1 MSTQA
6 SGASSR
12 TQPRQPIA
20 GTPSQT
26 ADGQIEPYGS
36 MSRSLRTSEPSDDG
50 VSRRQASKRKPSAS
64 RGLPFVIHMQGS
76 EPLRY
81 DFRLSWGGV
90 LKSWAIAKGPSY
102 NPQERRLAVQAE
114 DYPIEHAAFEGVIQE
129 GEARSGTVMIWDQ
142 GSWWPQLGSEN
153 VDACLRSGH
162 LKFELGGSKLRG
174 RWALIRMNPNAAD
187 PAATPR
193 WLLLKER
200 DKYER
205 GPRDRAITDE
215 RPNSAVT
222 GRSLQQIAAAMKDT
236 RPHGG
241 SRPEAASDPSGAA
254 ADPRADAPARS
265 KPQPIRIEDL
275 PREPQPNFIPPQLAM
290 ETTATP
296 NGSGWIHEIKLDGY
310 RIQARKSG
318 SQVSLLTR
326 KGVDW
331 AHRMPALV
339 NSLAQLPA
347 QDCTL
352 DGEVV
357 VQEREGRSSFARL
370 QAALQRHEADA
381 IHYIAFDLL
390 HLDGHS
396 TRDISLHERKEL
408 LANLLPAN
416 GVCLRLSEEIPGE
429 GAEAFRQAC
438 AFHAEGIVSKRSSA
452 PYRGA
457 RSSDWLKSKCMLEQ
471 EMVIAGF
478 TLSSEGP
485 DRIGALLLGYFP
497 PIQRGPRKKRFLIY
511 AGRTGTG
518 FSQGLRRELLNQLVQ
533 IRVPQCSFETVP
545 KDATRDVYWVDPVMV
560 AQIRFTSWT
569 SEHLIRQATFLGLRE
584 DIPASAVTHNAANSD
599 SKPEKPVR
607 PSKNLAP
614 RSFAGHSRSQ
624 DIQRFT
630 LPARRRTKGAA
641 TIDPTPTQPERHL
654 YPECALD
661 REQLGRYYALVA
673 ERMLPFLAKRPLSV
687 VCFPEGAGKPC
698 WWKKLSNPPTPPGI
712 KTIVVQLKGS
722 AKPEP
727 CIELDTAEAIISLA
741 QMDVLEIYPWS
752 ATSDNLEQPDRLIFD
767 LDPDPNLPWV
777 TLAAAAAEVRQRL
790 INAGL
795 ESFLKLSGGKGLH
808 IIAPIQPN
816 LSWAEVKTAAHAFAL
831 SLERHNP
838 FLYVTRMTK
847 TSRAGKIY
855 LDYLRNQ
862 RGSAT
867 VAPYSPRI
875 RQGAPVSLPI
885 PWSALNRETHPSV
898 SVQDFLSSQTYLRS
912 NPWKEFLTTDQQLHP
927 TQIAIW

>member
-1 MSTQA
+1 
-6 SGASSR
+6 
-12 TQPRQPIA
+12 
-20 GTPSQT
+20 
-26 ADGQIEPYGS
+26 
-36 MSRSLRTSEPSDDG
+36 MSRSARISEPSEDG
-50 VSRRQASKRKPSAS
+50 ASRRQAPKRRPGAS
-64 RGLPFVIHMQGS
+64 RGLPFVIQMQG
-76 EPLRY
+76 PDPIRY

-90 LKSWAIAKGPSY
+90 LQSWTIAKGPSY
-102 NPQERRLAVQAE
+102 NPQERRVAVQAE
-114 DYPIEHAAFEGVIQE
+114 EYPIEYAAFEGVIQE
-129 GEARSGTVMIWDQ
+129 GQARAGTVMIWDQ

-174 RWALIRMNPNAAD
+174 RWALIRMSPNGAA
-187 PAATPR
+187 PTSAPH

-205 GPRDRAITDE
+205 GPSDRAITDE

-222 GRSLQQIAAAMKDT
+222 GRSLQQIAAAQNSF
-236 RPHGG
+236 RPQGG
-241 SRPEAASDPSGAA
+241 NRSEAASDHACAA
-254 ADPRADAPARS
+254 ADPLVDAPAPS
-265 KPQPIRIEDL
+265 KPKPIRIEDL

-296 NGSGWIHEIKLDGY
+296 NGSDWIHEIKLDGY

-331 AHRMPALV
+331 TQRMPAIV
-339 NSLAQLPA
+339 SSLAQLPA

-357 VQEREGRSSFARL
+357 VQEKDGRSTFARL
-370 QAALQRHEADA
+370 QAALRDPETHSLN
-381 IHYIAFDLL
+381 YIVFDLL
-390 HLDGHS
+390 HLDGHN
-396 TRDISLHERKEL
+396 TREISLRKRKEL
-408 LANLLPAN
+408 LANLLRSDGA
-416 GVCLRLSEEIPGE
+416 CLRLSEEIPGE

-438 AFHAEGIVSKRSSA
+438 AVHAEGIVSKRSSA

-471 EMVIAGF
+471 ELVIAGF

-485 DRIGALLLGYFP
+485 DRIGALLLGYYP
-497 PIQRGPRKKRFLIY
+497 PMQRGPRKTRFLIY

-518 FSQGLRRELLNQLVQ
+518 FSQSQRRELLHQLVQ
-533 IRVPQCSFETVP
+533 IRVPQCPFETVP
-545 KDATRDVYWVDPVMV
+545 KDAAHDVYWIDPVLV

-584 DIPASAVTHNAANSD
+584 DMPASAVTHNASHSAF
-599 SKPEKPVR
+599 KPER
-607 PSKNLAP
+607 ASQPSKNLSP
-614 RSFAGHSRSQ
+614 RSFASHSRSQ

-630 LPARRRTKGAA
+630 LPARRRAKRTV
-641 TIDPTPTQPERHL
+641 TMDPTLTHPDRLL

-661 REQLGRYYALVA
+661 REQLARYYALVA
-673 ERMLPFLAKRPLSV
+673 ERMLPFLANRPLSV
-687 VCFPEGAGKPC
+687 VCCPEGAGKPC
-698 WWKKLSNPPTPPGI
+698 WWKKLSSPSTPPGI
-712 KTIVVQLKGS
+712 KTIVVKQMGS

-727 CIELDTAEAIISLA
+727 CIELDTTEAIVSLA
-741 QMDVLEIYPWS
+741 QIDVLEIHPWS
-752 ATSDNLEQPDRLIFD
+752 ATSNNVEQPDRLIFD

-795 ESFLKLSGGKGLH
+795 ESFLKLSGGNGLH
-808 IIAPIQPN
+808 IIAPIQPTLN
-816 LSWAEVKTAAHAFAL
+816 WAEIKTAAHAFAL

-862 RGSAT
+862 RGSTT

-875 RQGAPVSLPI
+875 RPGAPISLPI

-898 SVQDFLSSQTYLRS
+898 SVQDFLSSQSYLRS
-912 NPWKEFLTTDQQLHP
+912 NPWKEFFTTSQQLHP